1 MEALA
6 HLEAVRGTRGFVS
19 AGEGIFADGKK
30 KGNKTGK
37 SGGELPIAAN
47 GKMAGLPAMRCVR
60 F

>member
-1 MEALA
+1 MEELA
-6 HLEAVRGTRGFVS
+6 KLEAERGMPGYVS

-37 SGGELPIAAN
+37 SGGELCRQMERA
-47 GKMAGLPAMRCVR
+47 AGLPAMRCVR